1 MNDIVKIEVLGGI
14 LSRHIDKLID
24 KASERSQ
31 RLADVISSAGEA
43 ADKQGIIR
51 ELAFLKRTMDT
62 LSVQVRTN
70 AIPTILLNYADCL
83 LHPTPIVLPSKSQV
97 AWFFLR
103 QKERGD
109 KFAKDIASFLSRE
122 CGTLEPMTVMEMD
135 MQEAKNASFDFGAKQ
150 VELSEAVD
158 ALDRA
163 FMSGSI
169 NMGAVDDLQDC
180 LRISNCVSKD
190 IFTTSN
196 YQRFSELSNEFD
208 VGGALWSLPHG
219 DDNALLS
226 PLECANEV
234 AARFETFTGDVS
246 EALKPFMQGLP
257 KREPVQYVYTEPS
270 NGEYFPRLKKEY
282 QREDIAKGIADVII
296 KHGLIPANERDLFL
310 YRFFAYGPAPQPD
323 AKVHWADH
331 VKKNNEIGNPTEL
344 LFILN
349 ALYNGAKSIPL
360 DDIEKI
366 IAISTETRDKME
378 RGANNFLQLAR
389 RAPRPFCKDIEDSLS

>member
-14 LSRHIDKLID
+14 LSRHVDKLID
-24 KASERSQ
+24 RASERSQ

-43 ADKQGIIR
+43 ADKQGIVK

-103 QKERGD
+103 QRELRGD
-109 KFAKDIASFLSRE
+109 SFANDIASFLSRE
-122 CGTLEPMTVMEMD
+122 CGTLEPMTLMEID

-158 ALDRA
+158 ALERA
-163 FMSGSI
+163 FKGGSI
-169 NMGAVDDLQDC
+169 NMGTVDDLQKC
-180 LRISNCVSKD
+180 LRVSNSVSKD
-190 IFTTSN
+190 IFTAAN
-196 YQRFSELSNEFD
+196 YQRFAEFQTEFG
-208 VGGALWSLPHG
+208 VGGALWCLPHG
-219 DDNALLS
+219 DDDALLS

-234 AARFETFTGDVS
+234 AARFTTFTGDVS
-246 EALKPFMQGLP
+246 EALKPFMRGLP

-270 NGEYFPRLKKEY
+270 NGEYFPRLRKEY

-310 YRFFAYGPAPQPD
+310 YRFFAYGPAPKPD
-323 AKVHWADH
+323 ARVHWKDH
-331 VKKNNEIGNPTEL
+331 VKNNNEIGQPTEL
-344 LFILN
+344 NYVLN
-349 ALYNGAKSIPL
+349 KLYEGAKHIPL
-360 DDIEKI
+360 EYIKRLLALSTKTLDLIAQKPGELQQYKTAPKIFCEDIMKI
-366 IAISTETRDKME
+366 
-378 RGANNFLQLAR
+378 
-389 RAPRPFCKDIEDSLS
+389 LS

>member
-1 MNDIVKIEVLGGI
+1 MIDTVKIEALGGI
-14 LSRHIDKLID
+14 LSRHVDKLID

-31 RLADVISSAGEA
+31 RLANVISSAGEA

-163 FMSGSI
+163 FKGGSI
-169 NMGAVDDLQDC
+169 NMGTVDDLQKC
-180 LRISNCVSKD
+180 LRVSNSVSKD
-190 IFTTSN
+190 IFTAAN
-196 YQRFSELSNEFD
+196 YQRFAELHTEFG
-208 VGGALWSLPHG
+208 VGDALWHLPHG
-219 DDNALLS
+219 DDDALLS
-226 PLECANEV
+226 PFESANEV
-234 AARFETFTGDVS
+234 AARFATVTGPIREV
-246 EALKPFMQGLP
+246 LKPFMQGLP

-270 NGEYFPRLKKEY
+270 NGEYFPWLRKEY
-282 QREDIAKGIADVII
+282 QREDIAKGIADVVI
-296 KHGLIPANERDLFL
+296 KYGLIPANERELFL
-310 YRFFAYGPAPQPD
+310 YRFFGYGPAPQHGE
-323 AKVHWADH
+323 KVHWAEH
-331 VKKNNEIGNPTEL
+331 KNKIDDSIGHPTEL
-344 LFILN
+344 NFVLDH
-349 ALYNGAKSIPL
+349 LYIGAKHISLEDKERILELSDKTRTLITQEAGQLQQFKKAPKSFCE
-360 DDIEKI
+360 DIMTI
-366 IAISTETRDKME
+366 L
-378 RGANNFLQLAR
+378 G
-389 RAPRPFCKDIEDSLS
+389 